1 MIVRNDKVIFRTKEQ
16 QHSFNFPF
24 QLGTQSTSLPEHADI
39 FEIPVQDGD
48 LIILGK
54 SDILV

>member
-1 MIVRNDKVIFRTKEQ
+1 MIVRDDKVIFRTKEQ

-39 FEIPVQDGD
+39 FELPVKDGD

-54 SDILV
+54 TKI